1 MLKGKKVLVLG
12 LAKSGKAAV
21 ELLDYLHATITVN
34 EYASREKIDCYDDY
48 VARGIEMVVG
58 GHPSELFERDFDFVV
73 KNPGINYH
81 KPFVLRLKERGI
93 PVYTDIELAYKVSQP
108 QNYLAVTGTN
118 GKTTTV
124 TLIHEIFKHAH
135 RKTCLAGNVGTP
147 LSSLV
152 LENDL
157 LHESGYDVVL
167 EMSNFQLLD
176 IHQFHPF
183 VSTIINLTPDHLDYM
198 ASLDEYYASKT
209 NIYMNQNEN
218 DYYLENKDDLILQDY
233 LNKYPVHAKR
243 ISFSL
248 EKEADCMIQNHAIY
262 YQGQHV
268 IDLDEIKIVGKHN
281 IQNMMIAICMAVLSG
296 VDIATIHDTLAS
308 FMGVEHRIE
317 FVSEYQG
324 VKYYNDSKATNTD
337 AAIIA
342 LKAFEK
348 PVILLMGGH
357 EKGLDLSEMSE
368 YNDRIS
374 ALICF
379 GEAKDRFANDMHHSC
394 TYVVD
399 HLKDAVIKAK
409 EIAKDGDIVLLS
421 PSTSSYDEFSGYEE
435 RGRVFKQ
442 IVHEFEKIS

>member
-21 ELLDYLHATITVN
+21 ELLDSLHATITVN
-34 EYASREKIDCYDDY
+34 EFADKEKIDCYQEYID
-48 VARGIEMVVG
+48 RGIEMITG
-58 GHPSELFERDFDFVV
+58 GHPDDLFERDFDFVV

-81 KPFVLRLKERGI
+81 KPFILRLKEREI
-93 PVYTDIELAYKVSQP
+93 PVYTEIELAYQVSKQ
-108 QNYLAVTGTN
+108 QNYLAITGTN

-124 TLIHEIFKHAH
+124 TLIHEILKSAR

-157 LHESGYDVVL
+157 LNNEGYDVVL

-176 IHQFHPF
+176 IDKFHPHI
-183 VSTIINLTPDHLDYM
+183 STIINLTPDHLDYM
-198 ASLDEYYASKT
+198 DSLDEYYASKT
-209 NIYMNQNEN
+209 NIYMNQDEN
-218 DYYLENKDDLILQDY
+218 DYYLENKDDEVLQEY
-233 LNKYPVHAKR
+233 LKKYPVSAKR
-243 ISFSL
+243 ITFSV
-248 EKEADCMIQNHAIY
+248 KQDADCMIKDKAIY
-262 YQGQHV
+262 FQGQHV
-268 IDLDEIKIVGKHN
+268 IDLDEIKIVGQHN
-281 IQNMMIAICMAVLSG
+281 VQNMMIAICTTLLSG
-296 VDIATIHDTLAS
+296 VDIQVIHDTLAS

-317 FVSEYQG
+317 YVREHQG

-342 LKAFEK
+342 LKAFDK

-357 EKGLDLSEMSE
+357 EKGLDLSEMST
-368 YNDRIS
+368 YQDCIS
-374 ALICF
+374 TLICF
-379 GEAKDRFANDMHHSC
+379 GEAKERFARDMKCPH

-399 HLKDAVIKAK
+399 HMKDAIIKAS
-409 EIAKDGDIVLLS
+409 ELAKNGDIVLLS

-435 RGRVFKQ
+435 RGRIFKD
-442 IVHEFEKIS
+442 IVNQL